1 MRDIISLLSPY
12 VTELRANCSNCFIL
26 NDMMSA
32 ADIAH
37 LLICN
42 KKNEWMLSV
51 DLYVYSK
58 NQQFRLYDSIKTG
71 QNNPL
76 IMTSE

>member
-1 MRDIISLLSPY
+1 
-12 VTELRANCSNCFIL
+12 
-26 NDMMSA
+26 MMSA